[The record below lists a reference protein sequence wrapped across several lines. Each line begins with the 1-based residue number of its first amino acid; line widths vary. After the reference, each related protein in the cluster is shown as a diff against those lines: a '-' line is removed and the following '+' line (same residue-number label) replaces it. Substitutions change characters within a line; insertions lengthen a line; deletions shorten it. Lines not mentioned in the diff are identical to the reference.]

1 MTPKFSWD
9 KQNEGHLKRHGII
22 RSEAEDVLAGNHL
35 LLEFQMEENELR
47 WVAVGATR
55 IGRILVIVFT
65 VRNEVMRPITGWQAD
80 KTTADLFVSQLGL
93 E

>member
-1 MTPKFSWD
+1 
-9 KQNEGHLKRHGII
+9 
-22 RSEAEDVLAGNHL
+22 
-35 LLEFQMEENELR
+35 MEENELR

-80 KTTADLFVSQLGL
+80 KRTADLFVSQLGL